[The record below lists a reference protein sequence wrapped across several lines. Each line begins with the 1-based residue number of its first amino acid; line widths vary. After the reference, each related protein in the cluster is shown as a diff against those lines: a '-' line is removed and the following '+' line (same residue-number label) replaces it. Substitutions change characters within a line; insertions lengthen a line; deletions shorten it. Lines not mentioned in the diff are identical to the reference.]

1 MQVPITV
8 DRRSAVPLQR
18 QIYENWRRG
27 ILDGRFRR
35 GDRVPSTRELADAL
49 GLARAT
55 VTAAYDQLVAEGYF
69 EGVPGSG
76 TFVCRTIPD
85 EPLFRPAAGRG
96 TAPAAPVRLS
106 RYASRLRD
114 WPARPPL
121 LPGMVDLARTG
132 PDLAGFPFPLW
143 RRLLM
148 RHLRR
153 VTPRLLT
160 HSAPPAGHDGLREE
174 IAAYLARSRAVRC
187 RPDQVIV
194 VNGSQQALD
203 LCMRVL
209 VDDGDE
215 VAIEDPGY
223 PGTRHLCTAHGARL
237 SPVAVT
243 AEGIH
248 VGGLPPAARLVY
260 VTPSHQFPAGVS
272 MSLARRVELL
282 EWARARNAVI
292 VEDDYDSEYR
302 YSGPPLPSLQGLSDA
317 VHVVYIGTYS
327 NVMFPGLRLG
337 YLVVPRDLAIP
348 FTRAKSL
355 ADRATAMLEQAA
367 LADFMREGHLERH
380 VRRMRRLY
388 GRRRQVLV
396 ESLARHFGDTATIQG
411 DAAGMHALVTFAAR
425 DIPARAAR
433 QGVRLIAAGPY
444 YVSGRAPGEFIISF
458 AATPE
463 RTLAE
468 GIRRLAPSHPATGPS
483 SPRRRGS

>member
-1 MQVPITV
+1 MRVPITV
-8 DRRSAVPLQR
+8 DPRSRLSLHR
-18 QIYENWRRG
+18 QIYEGWRRG
-27 ILDGRFRR
+27 ILDGRFRG
-35 GDRVPSTRELADAL
+35 GDRLPSTRELAGAL
-49 GLARAT
+49 GISRAT
-55 VTAAYDQLVAEGYF
+55 VTAAYEQLVAEGYF
-69 EGVPGSG
+69 EGVQGSG

-85 EPLFRPAAGRG
+85 QPLFRPRPGEPG
-96 TAPAAPVRLS
+96 NGPAPAARLS
-106 RYASRLRD
+106 RYGSRLRD

-132 PDLAGFPFPLW
+132 PDVAAFPLALW
-143 RRLLM
+143 RRLLV

-160 HSAPPAGHDGLREE
+160 HSAPAAGHDGLREE

-194 VNGSQQALD
+194 TNGSQQALD

-209 VDDGDE
+209 VDEGDE
-215 VAIEDPGY
+215 AAIEDPGY
-223 PGTRHLCTAHGARL
+223 PGTRDLGTAHGVRVA
-237 SPVAVT
+237 PVAVT
-243 AEGIH
+243 PEGID
-248 VGGLPPAARLVY
+248 VARLPPAARLVH
-260 VTPSHQFPAGVS
+260 VTPSHQFPSGVS
-272 MSLARRVELL
+272 MSLARRLELL
-282 EWARARNAVI
+282 EWARARAAVV

-302 YSGPPLPSLQGLSDA
+302 YSGPPLPSLQGLSES

-337 YLVVPRDLAIP
+337 YLVVPRDLAVP

-380 VRRMRRLY
+380 IRRMRRLY

-396 ESLARHFGDTATIQG
+396 ESLARHFGDAATIRG

-425 DIPARAAR
+425 DIPARAAAR
-433 QGVRLIAAGPY
+433 GVRLIGAAPY
-444 YVSGRAPGEFIISF
+444 YASGRAPGQFIISF

-468 GIRRLAPSHPATGPS
+468 GIRRLAAPARS
-483 SPRRRGS
+483 